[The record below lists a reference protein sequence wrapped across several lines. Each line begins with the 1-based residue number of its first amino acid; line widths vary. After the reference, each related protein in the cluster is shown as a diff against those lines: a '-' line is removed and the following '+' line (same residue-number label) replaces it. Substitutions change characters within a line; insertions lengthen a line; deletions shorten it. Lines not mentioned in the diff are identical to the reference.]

1 MFSIGSLTRRGTDL
15 DTTPTSPKPTEGL
28 VGKKIAP
35 LDKPDHGAQ
44 SQRPVTLRLVATEAD
59 ADCNFW
65 VGLAR
70 KGDNIPSGL
79 MEGDIP
85 SILAKAAAEGLTEEG
100 PLMLSDSLQT
110 PPRYI
115 YLLPVPDENF
125 REQTQWIKNLVDTIQ
140 SWSPESAGFYF
151 APELLSSRHCH
162 QLLSQILRQL
172 ILASNTSSFYL
183 LIGSHGM
190 NAVLNNALRLRSELI
205 KDSVNLYV
213 FH

>member
-1 MFSIGSLTRRGTDL
+1 METAPGSSKA
-15 DTTPTSPKPTEGL
+15 TSGL
-28 VGKKIAP
+28 VGKRIKNDEPELGI
-35 LDKPDHGAQ
+35 Q
-44 SQRPVTLRLVATEAD
+44 SERPVTLRLVNREED

-70 KGDNIPSGL
+70 KGDNIPTGL

-85 SILAKAAAEGLTEEG
+85 SILAKAADEGLTEEG

-115 YLLPVPDENF
+115 YLLPVPEENF

-140 SWSPESAGFYF
+140 SWSPDSAGFYF
-151 APELLSSRHCH
+151 APELLTGHQSH

-190 NAVLNNALRLRSELI
+190 NAVLNNALKLRSELS
-205 KDSVNLYV
+205 KDAVNLYV